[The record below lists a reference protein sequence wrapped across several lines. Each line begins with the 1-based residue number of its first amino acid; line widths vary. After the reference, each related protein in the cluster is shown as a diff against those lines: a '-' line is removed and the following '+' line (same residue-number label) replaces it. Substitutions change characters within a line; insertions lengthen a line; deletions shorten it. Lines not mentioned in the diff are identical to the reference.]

1 MFLVK
6 DNRGRR
12 IKIIINNSTCKM
24 ISKEGGGDIIV
35 LRYFFSFLFSF
46 FFLFFL
52 FLCFFSFFF
61 CVLMSDQ

>member
-35 LRYFFSFLFSF
+35 LQYFFSFLFSF
-46 FFLFFL
+46 IFLFFFFFL
-52 FLCFFSFFF
+52 FLCFNE
-61 CVLMSDQ
+61 